1 MLNVAEALTLGTRH
15 HQAGQLA
22 DAERIYRQVLSIE
35 PDNPQALHLLGLLA
49 MQARQFEVAIEL
61 IGHAIRGDRRQAA
74 FHANLG
80 EAQRHA
86 GRLDEA
92 IAAYRTALAIQP
104 GVTQIHVMLA
114 GAQLSAGRTDEAIAN
129 LREALRLSPEDN
141 QARARLGHALHEQGQ
156 LSEAE
161 ACFRRVL
168 RADPGSAE
176 AHFNLAGVLQSQGKH
191 DDAVA
196 SYRAALAIDPQ
207 LADAHNNL
215 GTILKDRGMAAEAIE
230 QFQSAL
236 SIQSNHAPAL
246 TNLGL
251 VFDSQDRY
259 DAAAQCYRAAAT
271 ADPSSAL
278 AHYSLG
284 AMLARQ
290 GQLSNALDCYQQALQ
305 IDANYVAA
313 HLGVSH
319 VLQLQGKWEAAIACC
334 ERAIQID
341 PNSAEAYSNLGAAL
355 SEHGRR
361 DEAILCF
368 ERAIQNKPNFAL
380 AHGNL
385 AVALQAL
392 GRLDEAIDE
401 HRRAVELA
409 PDNSGLHSN
418 LLYLLNY
425 HPAYDPQTLFRQ
437 HRAWGER
444 HADPLLAQSAP
455 HRPDRSPVR
464 RLRVGYVS
472 PHFMA
477 HAVNFFVEPILAM
490 HDHEQFEV
498 TCYSDLAIEDE
509 TTRRL
514 RGYADRWRTTVHDPN
529 EQLAE
534 LVRQD
539 QIDILVDL
547 TGHISGGKRMLMFA
561 RKPAPIQVT
570 YIGYQ
575 NTTGMRAMDYRLTDD
590 WSDPAGTTDSLH
602 TERLVRLPTAFF
614 CYLPS
619 SDAPPPT
626 SLPAASAQHVT
637 FGSFNNFAKVT
648 SDVLAAWAAILAR
661 VSRSRLI
668 ILGDM
673 AASLRERIVQTF
685 SDRGIGSER
694 IELVHRVPRN
704 RYLELINRVDIALDP
719 FPFNGHTTTCD
730 CLWQGVPVVTLA
742 GQTYASRFGSSSH
755 RVLGLEELIA
765 KTSNEYV
772 EIAASLAYDL
782 PRLMALRDG
791 LRGRM
796 AASAL
801 VDYPAFTR
809 RLEAAYRRMWQEW
822 LERPET
828 QVTPESIEPVK

>member
-1 MLNVAEALTLGTRH
+1 
-15 HQAGQLA
+15 
-22 DAERIYRQVLSIE
+22 
-35 PDNPQALHLLGLLA
+35 
-49 MQARQFEVAIEL
+49 MQGRQFEMAIEL
-61 IGHAIRGDRRQAA
+61 IGRAIRGDRRQAA

-80 EAQRHA
+80 EALRHA
-86 GRLDEA
+86 GRLDDA
-92 IAAYRTALAIQP
+92 IASYRTALAVQP
-104 GVTQIHVMLA
+104 GVAQIHVMLA

-141 QARARLGHALHEQGQ
+141 PARTRLGHALHEQGK

-168 RADPGSAE
+168 RSDPRSAE
-176 AHFNLAGVLQSQGKH
+176 AHFNLAGVLQSQGRH

-196 SYRAALAIDPQ
+196 MYRGALAIEPK

-215 GTILKDRGMAAEAIE
+215 GTILKDRGLAAEAIE

-251 VFDSQDRY
+251 IFDSQNRY
-259 DAAAQCYRAAAT
+259 DAAAQCYRAAVT
-271 ADPSSAL
+271 ADTRSTI

-290 GQLSNALDCYQQALQ
+290 GQLSDALDCYRQALL

-313 HLGVSH
+313 HLGMSQVF
-319 VLQLQGKWEAAIACC
+319 QLQGEWEAAIVCC

-361 DEAILCF
+361 DEAIRCF
-368 ERAIQNKPNFAL
+368 ERAIQIQPDFAL

-392 GRLDEAIDE
+392 GRLDDAIDE
-401 HRRAVELA
+401 HRRAVALA

-425 HPAYDPQTLFRQ
+425 HPAYDPQTLFRE

-444 HADPLLAQSAP
+444 HADPLLAESAP
-455 HRPDRSPVR
+455 HRLDRSPAR

-477 HAVNFFVEPILAM
+477 HAVNFFVEPILAA
-490 HDHEQFEV
+490 HDREQFEV
-498 TCYSDLAIEDE
+498 TCYSDVAIEDE
-509 TTRRL
+509 TTQRL
-514 RGYADRWRTTVHDPN
+514 RGYAGRWRTTVHDTN
-529 EQLAE
+529 EHLAE

-547 TGHISGGKRMLMFA
+547 TGHISGGKRMQMFA
-561 RKPAPIQVT
+561 RKPAPIQIT

-575 NTTGMRAMDYRLTDD
+575 NTTGMQAMDYRLTDD
-590 WSDPAGTTDSLH
+590 WSDPPGKTESLH
-602 TERLVRLPTAFF
+602 TESLVRLPTAFF

-619 SDAPPPT
+619 SDAPLPT
-626 SLPAASAQHVT
+626 SLPAGRAGYVT

-648 SDVLAAWAAILAR
+648 SDVLSAWAAILAR
-661 VSRSRLI
+661 VSQSQLI
-668 ILGDM
+668 VLGDM
-673 AASLRERIVQTF
+673 AASLRERILQTF
-685 SDRGIGSER
+685 SERGIEPER
-694 IELVHRVPRN
+694 IELVHRIPRN

-742 GQTYASRFGSSSH
+742 GKTYVSRFGSSGH

-765 KTSNEYV
+765 KTPHEYI
-772 EIAASLAYDL
+772 EIAASLAGDL
-782 PRLMALRDG
+782 TRLTALRDG

-796 AASAL
+796 TASAL

-809 RLEAAYRRMWQEW
+809 HLEAAYRQMWVQW

-828 QVTPESIEPVK
+828 Q

>member
-49 MQARQFEVAIEL
+49 MQGRQFEMAIEL
-61 IGHAIRGDRRQAA
+61 IGRAIRGDRRQAT

-80 EAQRHA
+80 EALRHA
-86 GRLDEA
+86 GRLDDA
-92 IAAYRTALAIQP
+92 IAAYRTALAVQP
-104 GVTQIHVMLA
+104 GVAQIHVMLA
-114 GAQLSAGRTDEAIAN
+114 GAQLSAGRTDEAVGN
-129 LREALRLSPEDN
+129 FHEALRLSPEDN
-141 QARARLGHALHEQGQ
+141 PARTRLGHTLHEQGQ

-168 RADPGSAE
+168 RADPRSAE
-176 AHFNLAGVLQSQGKH
+176 AHFNLAGVLQSQGRH

-196 SYRAALAIDPQ
+196 MYRAALVIDPK

-215 GTILKDRGMAAEAIE
+215 GTILKDRGLAPEAIE

-251 VFDSQDRY
+251 IFDSQNRY
-259 DAAAQCYRAAAT
+259 DAAAQCYRAAIA
-271 ADPSSAL
+271 ADPRSTI

-284 AMLARQ
+284 ALLTRQ
-290 GQLSNALDCYQQALQ
+290 GQLSDALVCYRQALQ

-313 HLGVSH
+313 HLGTSQ
-319 VLQLQGKWEAAIACC
+319 VLQLQGEWEAAIACC

-341 PNSAEAYSNLGAAL
+341 PNSAEAYSNLGAGL

-361 DEAILCF
+361 DEAIRCF
-368 ERAIQNKPNFAL
+368 ERAIQIQPDFAL

-385 AVALQAL
+385 AVALQSL
-392 GRLDEAIDE
+392 GRLDDAIDE
-401 HRRAVELA
+401 HRRAVALA

-425 HPAYDPQTLFRQ
+425 HPAYDPQTLFRE
-437 HRAWGER
+437 HRTWGER
-444 HADPLLAQSAP
+444 HADPLLAESAP
-455 HRPDRSPVR
+455 HQQDRSRDR

-477 HAVNFFVEPILAM
+477 HAVNFFVEPILAA
-490 HDHEQFEV
+490 HDREQFEV
-498 TCYSDLAIEDE
+498 TCYSDVAIEDE
-509 TTRRL
+509 TTQRL
-514 RGYADRWRTTVHDPN
+514 RGYADHWRTTVHDTN

-561 RKPAPIQVT
+561 RKPAPIQIT

-575 NTTGMRAMDYRLTDD
+575 NTTGMQAMDYRLTDD
-590 WSDPAGTTDSLH
+590 WSDPPGTTESLH
-602 TERLVRLPTAFF
+602 TESLVRLPTAFF

-619 SDAPPPT
+619 SDAALPT
-626 SLPAASAQHVT
+626 SLPAGRAGYVT

-648 SDVLAAWAAILAR
+648 TDVLSAWAAILAR
-661 VSRSRLI
+661 VSQSRLI

-673 AASLRERIVQTF
+673 AASLRDRILQAF
-685 SDRGIGSER
+685 SERGIGPER

-742 GQTYASRFGSSSH
+742 GKTYVSRFGSSGH

-765 KTSNEYV
+765 KTPHEYIEV
-772 EIAASLAYDL
+772 AASLAGDL
-782 PRLMALRDG
+782 TRLTALRDG

-809 RLEAAYRRMWQEW
+809 HLEAAYRQMWVQW

-828 QVTPESIEPVK
+828 Q